1 MVKRAAGVAMAATA
15 WLAVVASS
23 ALANGGS
30 GGGAAAGG
38 GGAISVPSIS
48 STAPPG
54 SGQITTVIGYIMWGA
69 TAVLILGVCTVV
81 MKMATAHHNGR
92 SASEHVGSLAA
103 VLGCAILLG
112 SASTLINGLL

>member
-1 MVKRAAGVAMAATA
+1 MVKRAAGVVMATSA
-15 WLAVVASS
+15 WFAVVASC
-23 ALANGGS
+23 ALAK
-30 GGGAAAGG
+30 GG
-38 GGAISVPSIS
+38 GGGGGISVPSIT

-54 SGQITTVIGYIMWGA
+54 SGAITTVIGYVMWGA
-69 TAVLILGVCTVV
+69 TAVLVLGVFTVV

-92 SASEHVGSLAA
+92 GASEHVGSLAA

>member
-1 MVKRAAGVAMAATA
+1 MVRRAVGVVTAAAA
-15 WLAVVASS
+15 WCAVASS
-23 ALANGGS
+23 AALAKG
-30 GGGAAAGG
+30 GGGAAG
-38 GGAISVPSIS
+38 GGAISVPSIT

-54 SGQITTVIGYIMWGA
+54 SAQITTVIGYIMWGA
-69 TAVLILGVCTVV
+69 TAVLILGVCTIV

>member
-1 MVKRAAGVAMAATA
+1 MVKRAAGLAMAAAA
-15 WLAVVASS
+15 WQTVAAGSAVAD
-23 ALANGGS
+23 GG
-30 GGGAAAGG
+30 GG
-38 GGAISVPSIS
+38 GGAMSVPSITS
-48 STAPPG
+48 VAPPG

>member
-1 MVKRAAGVAMAATA
+1 MVRRAAGVVMAAAA
-15 WLAVVASS
+15 WCAVAASAAS
-23 ALANGGS
+23 AKGS
-30 GGGAAAGG
+30 GGAAGAAGG
-38 GGAISVPSIS
+38 GGAISVPSIT

-54 SGQITTVIGYIMWGA
+54 SAQITTVIGYIMWGA

>member
-1 MVKRAAGVAMAATA
+1 MLTAPAVAA
-15 WLAVVASS
+15 
-23 ALANGGS
+23 S
-30 GGGAAAGG
+30 GGGGG
-38 GGAISVPSIS
+38 GLSVPNIT

-54 SGQITTVIGYIMWGA
+54 SGEITRVIGYIMWGA
-69 TAVLILGVCTVV
+69 TAVLILGVFTVV

>member
-1 MVKRAAGVAMAATA
+1 MVKRVIGASTFAAA
-15 WLAVVASS
+15 WLGVLTAP
-23 ALANGGS
+23 AL
-30 GGGAAAGG
+30 AAGG
-38 GGAISVPSIS
+38 GGGGLSVPNIT

-54 SGQITTVIGYIMWGA
+54 SGEITRVIGYIMWGA

>member
-1 MVKRAAGVAMAATA
+1 
-15 WLAVVASS
+15 
-23 ALANGGS
+23 
-30 GGGAAAGG
+30 
-38 GGAISVPSIS
+38 
-48 STAPPG
+48 
-54 SGQITTVIGYIMWGA
+54 MWGA